1 MPPQWGF
8 HVSEA
13 VLQGCSGC
21 CLEPGSCGL
30 ACPNPGISGGMA
42 PSRGGNA
49 RTYLLLSLQRK
60 HFYFVLFYFV
70 LHFFLFPTLSLHNT
84 QYFVTVLIQP
94 PLERLRKR
102 ETLLRCLILLLIS
115 GPLSHLSFVFE
126 DEVQTWL

>member
-1 MPPQWGF
+1 MVWPALTLAFLEGWLPRVVVMHGPT
-8 HVSEA
+8 S
-13 VLQGCSGC
+13 
-21 CLEPGSCGL
+21 CLPCRE
-30 ACPNPGISGGMA
+30 N
-42 PSRGGNA
+42 
-49 RTYLLLSLQRK
+49 T
-60 HFYFVLFYFV
+60 FVLFYFV
-70 LHFFLFPTLSLHNT
+70 LHFFLFPALSLQNT

>member
-21 CLEPGSCGL
+21 WLEPGSCGL

-49 RTYLLLSLQRK
+49 RTYLLLALQRK
-60 HFYFVLFYFV
+60 HFCFVLLCFT
-70 LHFFLFPTLSLHNT
+70 LFPLPH
-84 QYFVTVLIQP
+84 FVTALSVLIQP